1 MRVAFLGLGLMGAPM
16 ATNLVSAG
24 HDVTVWNR
32 TESKTAAPAA
42 AGAAV
47 AGTPA
52 AAAEGADAVCLALP
66 TGAEVRAVLE
76 DGVVA
81 ALALS
86 GGSVVDHSTIAPAD
100 ARALAQWC
108 GESGVGFLDA
118 PVSGGPWGAAAGE
131 LCVMVGGDADV
142 VARNRPVLD
151 ASAATVI
158 HVGPAGTGQVVKLAN
173 NLAYAIT
180 TLGVVEAFHLAGAEG
195 VAPAVTLDVLS
206 SATAD
211 SRALRQR
218 APVPG
223 LQDGMPASSDWAPGF
238 ATDMMA
244 KDLEL
249 AIAAAHEDGLALPA
263 TALARTIL
271 ELAQQAGLGAKDF
284 SVFATLTGPR

>member
-16 ATNLVSAG
+16 ATNLVRAG

-32 TESKTAAPAA
+32 TESRCAPLAA
-42 AGAAV
+42 AGADV
-47 AGTPA
+47 AATPA

-76 DGVVA
+76 DGVIA
-81 ALALS
+81 ALELS

-100 ARALAQWC
+100 ARSLAHSC
-108 GESGVGFLDA
+108 SDSGVGFLDA
-118 PVSGGPWGAAAGE
+118 PVSGGPWGAAAGT

-142 VARNRPVLD
+142 VARNTAVLE

-158 HVGPAGTGQVVKLAN
+158 HVGPSGSGQVVKLAN
-173 NLAYAIT
+173 NLTYAVT
-180 TLGVVEAFHLAGAEG
+180 TLGIVEAFHLARAEG
-195 VAPAVTLDVLS
+195 VDPATTLEVLT

-211 SRALRQR
+211 SRALQQR

-223 LQDGMPASSDWAPGF
+223 LQPDMPASNDWAPGF

-263 TALARTIL
+263 TALARTVL
-271 ELAQQAGLGAKDF
+271 ELAQQAGLGGRDF

>member
-16 ATNLVSAG
+16 AANLVRAG

-32 TESKTAAPAA
+32 TADKCAPLEL

-47 AGTPA
+47 ADDPGS
-52 AAAEGADAVCLALP
+52 AAEGADAVCTALP

-76 DGVVA
+76 QGVLA
-81 ALALS
+81 ALAVS
-86 GGSVVDHSTIAPAD
+86 GGSVVDHSTISPAD

-108 GESGVGFLDA
+108 GDSGVGFLDA
-118 PVSGGPWGAAAGE
+118 PVSGGPWGAEAAE

-142 VARNRPVLD
+142 VARNRPALE

-158 HVGPAGTGQVVKLAN
+158 HVGPSGTGQVVKLAN
-173 NLAYAIT
+173 NLAYAVT

-195 VAPAVTLDVLS
+195 VDPAVTFEVLTA
-206 SATAD
+206 ATAD

-218 APVPG
+218 APVAG
-223 LQDGMPASSDWAPGF
+223 LEGAMPASNDWEPGF

-244 KDLEL
+244 KDLEFAL
-249 AIAAAHEDGLALPA
+249 ATARQDGLALPA
-263 TALARTIL
+263 TALARTVL
-271 ELAQQAGLGAKDF
+271 ELAQQAGLGSKDF